1 MEYFESV
8 RSYKYMYFEKKMN
21 SIMRSPK
28 IIKSMGLQNQEET
41 PKKQSTVNNQSQ
53 NVVTLNHEDKVKIMQ
68 VKHKY

>member
-1 MEYFESV
+1 
-8 RSYKYMYFEKKMN
+8 
-21 SIMRSPK
+21 MRSPK